1 MFAVRQKL
9 TESMTVS
16 KKKLSE
22 LVMYHTVTVRNVL
35 KKQWTKL
42 KIWVI
47 NNMTSFKIVSIN
59 GIDRVAIFIKNEIH
73 TILNNEDAKDA
84 EHLIEKEMEE
94 I

>member
-1 MFAVRQKL
+1 
-9 TESMTVS
+9 
-16 KKKLSE
+16 
-22 LVMYHTVTVRNVL
+22 
-35 KKQWTKL
+35 
-42 KIWVI
+42 
-47 NNMTSFKIVSIN
+47 MTSFKIVSIN